1 MGNMYSRTTKGTA
14 MRVNDLNA
22 LACEAAH
29 RTFDLLAEDGLEP
42 SLSAED
48 GSLVLRTEEGSAEL
62 LIVLGTRS
70 TPLGVECA
78 RLVAASGIGEGSES
92 IAAVMADT
100 VVELVKAQVS
110 EEIEED

>member
-1 MGNMYSRTTKGTA
+1 
-14 MRVNDLNA
+14 MRVSDFES

-29 RTFDLLAEDGLEP
+29 RTFDLLAEDGLKP
-42 SLSAED
+42 SLTAED

-62 LIVLGTRS
+62 LIVLGVRS

-78 RLVAASGIGEGSES
+78 RLVAAPGVGKGSED

-100 VVELVKAQVS
+100 VVELVRGDVS
-110 EEIEED
+110 DGEVEED

>member
-1 MGNMYSRTTKGTA
+1 
-14 MRVNDLNA
+14 MRVNDLEA
-22 LACEAAH
+22 LAHEAAH
-29 RTFDLLAEDGLEP
+29 RTFDLLAEGGLEP

-62 LIVLGTRS
+62 LIVLGARS

-78 RLVAASGIGEGSES
+78 RLVAAPGIGDGSMD

-100 VVELVKAQVS
+100 VVELVKEQVS
-110 EEIEED
+110 EEEVEED

>member
-1 MGNMYSRTTKGTA
+1 
-14 MRVNDLNA
+14 MRVNDLES
-22 LACEAAH
+22 LAREAAH
-29 RTFDLLAEDGLEP
+29 RTFDLLAENGLEP

-62 LIVLGTRS
+62 LIVLGARS

-78 RLVAASGIGEGSES
+78 RLVAAPGIGDGSVD

-100 VVELVKAQVS
+100 VVELVKEQVS
-110 EEIEED
+110 EEGVEED

>member
-1 MGNMYSRTTKGTA
+1 
-14 MRVNDLNA
+14 MRVNDLEA
-22 LACEAAH
+22 LAREAAH

-62 LIVLGTRS
+62 LIVLGARS

-78 RLVAASGIGEGSES
+78 RLVAAPGIGNGSED

-100 VVELVKAQVS
+100 VVELVKERVS
-110 EEIEED
+110 EEGVEEG

>member
-1 MGNMYSRTTKGTA
+1 
-14 MRVNDLNA
+14 MRINDLES
-22 LACEAAH
+22 LAREAAH

-62 LIVLGTRS
+62 LIVLGARS

-78 RLVAASGIGEGSES
+78 RLVAAPGIGDGSVD

-100 VVELVKAQVS
+100 VVELVKERVS
-110 EEIEED
+110 EEGVEED

>member
-1 MGNMYSRTTKGTA
+1 
-14 MRVNDLNA
+14 MRVNGLEA

-48 GSLVLRTEEGSAEL
+48 GSLVLRTEGGSAEL
-62 LIVLGTRS
+62 LIVLGARS

-78 RLVAASGIGEGSES
+78 RLVAAPGIGDGSVD

-100 VVELVKAQVS
+100 VVELVKERVS
-110 EEIEED
+110 GEGVEEV

>member
-1 MGNMYSRTTKGTA
+1 
-14 MRVNDLNA
+14 MRVNDLES
-22 LACEAAH
+22 LAREAAH
-29 RTFDLLAEDGLEP
+29 RTFDLLAENGLEP

-62 LIVLGTRS
+62 LIALGARS

-78 RLVAASGIGEGSES
+78 RLVAAPGIGDGSVD

-100 VVELVKAQVS
+100 VVELVKEQVS
-110 EEIEED
+110 EEEVEED

>member
-1 MGNMYSRTTKGTA
+1 
-14 MRVNDLNA
+14 MRINDLES
-22 LACEAAH
+22 LAREAAH
-29 RTFDLLAEDGLEP
+29 RTFDLLAEDGQEH

-78 RLVAASGIGEGSES
+78 RLVAAPGIGKGSED

-100 VVELVKAQVS
+100 VVELVKGWVS
-110 EEIEED
+110 EEEVEED

>member
-1 MGNMYSRTTKGTA
+1 
-14 MRVNDLNA
+14 MRVNDLEA
-22 LACEAAH
+22 LAREAAH

-42 SLSAED
+42 SLSVEG

-62 LIVLGTRS
+62 LIVLGARS

-78 RLVAASGIGEGSES
+78 RLVAAPGIGDGSVD

-100 VVELVKAQVS
+100 VVELVKEQVS
-110 EEIEED
+110 EEGVEED

>member
-1 MGNMYSRTTKGTA
+1 
-14 MRVNDLNA
+14 MRVNDLES
-22 LACEAAH
+22 LVREAAH

-42 SLSAED
+42 SLSAEG

-62 LIVLGTRS
+62 LIVLGERS

-78 RLVAASGIGEGSES
+78 RLVVAPGVGKGSEG

-100 VVELVKAQVS
+100 FVGLVSVRVS
-110 EEIEED
+110 EVGVEED